1 MCKRC
6 SLFAASAVYSNC
18 PTSGPD
24 LHDAGRIILGMAA
37 SHSIPWVGSCQNPRV
52 STSRV
57 AASPSAAAL
66 RIVAEARVTDHLPTQ
81 SYIGGMKQRR
91 YNRYHEPRRYA
102 AARSRHSRRSS
113 SVGGYIVAALLIG
126 VTVGTAWSVTTP
138 EGQQAFM
145 ANARDVAV
153 STGVMRERAPEAG
166 DYWRGCDDARAA
178 GTAPIYRGEPG
189 YRDGMDGDN
198 DGIACEPY
206 R

>member
-1 MCKRC
+1 M
-6 SLFAASAVYSNC
+6 
-18 PTSGPD
+18 
-24 LHDAGRIILGMAA
+24 
-37 SHSIPWVGSCQNPRV
+37 
-52 STSRV
+52 
-57 AASPSAAAL
+57 
-66 RIVAEARVTDHLPTQ
+66 EARVTDHLPTQ
-81 SYIGGMKQRR
+81 SYIGGMKLRR

-102 AARSRHSRRSS
+102 AGRSRHSRRPS

-138 EGQQAFM
+138 EGQQAFI

-153 STGVMRERAPEAG
+153 STGVMRERVPEAG

-178 GTAPIYRGEPG
+178 GTARIYRGEPRS
-189 YRDGMDGDN
+189 RDGMDGDS